1 MYSIFNELSQSIL
14 MHIDAARLT
23 MMNLALDHCGIG
35 ASFDLETSY
44 AIVVYIVLLKITLKY
59 QL

>member
-1 MYSIFNELSQSIL
+1 MYSILNELSQSIL

-35 ASFDLETSY
+35 ASFDLKASY
-44 AIVVYIVLLKITLKY
+44 AIVVYIVLLKITLK
-59 QL
+59 